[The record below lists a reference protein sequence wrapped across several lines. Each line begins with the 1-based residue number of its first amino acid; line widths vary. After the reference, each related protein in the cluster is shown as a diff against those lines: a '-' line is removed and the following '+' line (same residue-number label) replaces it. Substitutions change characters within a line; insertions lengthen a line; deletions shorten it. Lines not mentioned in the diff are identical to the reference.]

1 MTITQRNHDRRTRFT
16 PLVLLFFL
24 PLLTGCNVG
33 FFVSTYIAGVVA
45 IETITIPARS
55 ILGTIV
61 LQVINSI

>member
-1 MTITQRNHDRRTRFT
+1 MTNTKRNHDRRTRFT
-16 PLVLLFFL
+16 PLLLLFFL

-33 FFVSTYIAGVVA
+33 FFVSTYMAAFVA

-55 ILGTIV
+55 ILGSIV